1 MRRALALGG
10 VIATVLAEHAKGVP
24 VEPRELPTAPLDGEG
39 APKSSSDKPGGNRKQ
54 RKANESHE
62 KRINRK
68 IAKGLGGPTAA
79 AISVLTQQRA
89 VLARVLS
96 CAIERQGGKIAITRE
111 DLDNAR
117 NLAFFATK
125 QEGVM
130 DSQTVLVVEGTDGT
144 KPMQISIDDL
154 VKLIGIGG

>member
-1 MRRALALGG
+1 MEDVTSQVQNGTN
-10 VIATVLAEHAKGVP
+10 ATG
-24 VEPRELPTAPLDGEG
+24 
-39 APKSSSDKPGGNRKQ
+39 SKPGGNRKQ
-54 RKANESHE
+54 RKANESHD

-79 AISVLTQQRA
+79 AISVLTQQRS

-96 CAIERQGGKIAITRE
+96 CVIERQGGKIAITRE

-125 QEGVM
+125 QA
-130 DSQTVLVVEGTDGT
+130 DDPDAQTVLVVEGTDGT